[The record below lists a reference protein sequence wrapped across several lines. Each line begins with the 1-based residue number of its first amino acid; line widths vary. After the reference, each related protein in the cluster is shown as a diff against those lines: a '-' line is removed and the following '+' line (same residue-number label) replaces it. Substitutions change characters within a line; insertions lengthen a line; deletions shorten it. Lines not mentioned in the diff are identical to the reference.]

1 MGTLSGYRFVEMAGL
16 GPAPFCG
23 MMLADM
29 GAEVIRIT
37 RKRRHEKLLVDEAF
51 DILNRGRVTLELD
64 LKDIG
69 DKEIVRELICKADG
83 LIEGYRP
90 GVMERLGFGPE
101 DCMTLNPGL
110 VFGRVTGWGQDGPL
124 AGRVGH
130 DINYLA
136 LSGALSAIGSMD
148 SGPVPPLNLVADF
161 GGGGMLLTVG
171 MLSALIEKKTSGHG
185 QVVDAAMVDGC
196 ALQLAM
202 TFSLK
207 NMGAWRNVRESNML
221 DGGAPFYSTYEC
233 ADGRYMAVGA
243 IEPDFYK
250 AFLSA
255 CEIDDAVMQAQWR
268 RDLWP
273 IQKEIVAKV
282 FLRKT
287 RKAWTRLFEDI
298 DACVTPVLDLDEAPA
313 HEHNRVRATYSVS
326 ATGIAPRAAPRFSRT
341 GSFVGSPDSKGL
353 EHRLA
358 VLNYWGLSQSA
369 IARFGGT

>member
-1 MGTLSGYRFVEMAGL
+1 MGALSGYRFIEMAGL

-37 RKRRHEKLLVDEAF
+37 RKPGHEKPLIDEAS
-51 DILNRGRVTLELD
+51 DILNRGRVSLELN
-64 LKDIG
+64 LKNAR
-69 DKEIVRELICKADG
+69 DKEIVHELICKADG

-90 GVMERLGFGPE
+90 GVMERLGLGPK

-130 DINYLA
+130 DINYLG
-136 LSGALSAIGSMD
+136 LSGALSAIGRKN
-148 SGPVPPLNLVADF
+148 SGPLPPLNLVADF

-171 MLSALIEKKTSGHG
+171 MLSALLEKRTSGRG
-185 QVVDAAMVDGC
+185 QVVDAAMIDGC

-202 TFSLK
+202 ILSLR
-207 NMGAWRNVRESNML
+207 NMGTWRNERESNLL

-243 IEPDFYK
+243 IEPDFYRV
-250 AFLSA
+250 FLRV
-255 CEIDDAVMQAQWR
+255 CGIDDAVMQAQWR

-273 IQKEIVAKV
+273 VQKEIVAKV

-287 RKAWTRLFEDI
+287 RESWTRLFEEA
-298 DACVTPVLDLDEAPA
+298 DACVTPVLELDEAPA
-313 HEHNRVRATYSVS
+313 HEHNRARATYSVS
-326 ATGIAPRAAPRFSRT
+326 AAGISPGAAPRFSRT
-341 GSFVGSPDSKGL
+341 GSLAGAPDDSTP
-353 EHRLA
+353 ERCLA
-358 VLNYWGLSQSA
+358 VLAGWGVSQSS
-369 IARFGGT
+369 IAHLGGS